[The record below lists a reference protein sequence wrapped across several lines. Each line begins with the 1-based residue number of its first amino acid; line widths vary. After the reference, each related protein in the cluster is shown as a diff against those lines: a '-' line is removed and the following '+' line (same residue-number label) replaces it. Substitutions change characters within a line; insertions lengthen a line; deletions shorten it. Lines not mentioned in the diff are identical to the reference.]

1 MHLEVKN
8 FEWKGVLKE
17 IGRGF
22 PSVGE
27 EIPKIFLSPQVC
39 ENFVWVG

>member
-17 IGRGF
+17 NGRGF
-22 PSVGE
+22 LVWGKKFQ
-27 EIPKIFLSPQVC
+27 KIF
-39 ENFVWVG
+39 